1 MKREHVTYYIPIL
14 YSLERKTFTSS
25 LVTYLNELPKF
36 EQHVFGYGIDNGHQ
50 KDMCLKAID
59 LLVHNLLT
67 TLNLIISVIW
77 YFFHS
82 CNFF

>member
-1 MKREHVTYYIPIL
+1 MQNVNIKLSGPNSVI
-14 YSLERKTFTSS
+14 SLKWTLE
-25 LVTYLNELPKF
+25 F
-36 EQHVFGYGIDNGHQ
+36 EWCAVECGSKNGHQ